1 MKCKICYQHNVTRLT
16 ARGMGFYETPI
27 CEYCRPY
34 AERYAAA
41 IGKHVALLVGDDFAG
56 VARFRL
62 TPHPA
67 DAACAPAGNGDG
79 ETRGAAD
86 V

>member
-41 IGKHVALLVGDDFAG
+41 IGKHVTLLVGDDFAG

-62 TPHPA
+62 TPHTA
-67 DAACAPAGNGDG
+67 DRAW
-79 ETRGAAD
+79 R